1 MFKVI
6 RLAMK
11 NLLRYKR
18 RTLLTGLLIAVGV
31 VAVIVFV
38 GLSSSFKQAIVGQI
52 TDSVIS
58 HLQIHRKGYMASIDN
73 LPLDRMIPANAF
85 EKLSGILTRTDKVA
99 AFSPRI
105 KFGAMLSNYAQ
116 TTNVRLNGVEPSK
129 EQAVVPL
136 LKDRIKNAA
145 HEDLLFRKGE
155 VLLPEVLAKGMAL
168 KTGDTIVLVA
178 NNKDGSVN
186 GMTFRVAG
194 VVESLMG
201 PGGRDGYL
209 HIDDAAALLRMDIL
223 EISEVAV
230 RTKDFDHLTDLS
242 MHLQRVL
249 ESIVNKQN
257 QPILEAHTWDQLS
270 PFYNVVR
277 MIDVMTVGIKV
288 ILIAVVLIS
297 VLNVMMMSVY
307 ERVREVGAMAAMGT
321 RPGRIMALF
330 VAEGFCLGLVS
341 ALTGAAIGIGLLEML
356 NLIGVDV
363 AFGRAN
369 QVFTLA
375 PSVEPVEV
383 LSACLIVLGVSI
395 LASLQPA
402 AKAARLEPVE
412 ALRHI

>member
-1 MFKVI
+1 MLKVF

-11 NLLRYKR
+11 NLMRYKR
-18 RTLLTGLLIAVGV
+18 RTLLTGVLITVGV

-38 GLSSSFKQAIVGQI
+38 GLSGSFKRAIVGQI
-52 TDSVIS
+52 TDSVLS
-58 HLQIHRKGYMASIDN
+58 HLQVHRKGYMASIDN
-73 LPLDRMIPANAF
+73 LPLDRMLPQKTFN
-85 EKLSGILTRTDKVA
+85 KLSGILNQTDSVA

-116 TTNVRLNGVEPSK
+116 TTNVRLNGIDPAK

-136 LKDRIKNAA
+136 LATRIKKAA
-145 HEDLLFRKGE
+145 HESELLKKGE
-155 VLLPEVLAKGMAL
+155 VLLPEVIAKGMAV

-178 NNKDGSVN
+178 NNRDGSVN
-186 GMTFRVAG
+186 GMTFKVAG

-209 HIDDAAALLRMDIL
+209 HIEDAAALLRMETL

-230 RTKDFDHLTDLS
+230 RTKNFGQLGATAQALRNS
-242 MHLQRVL
+242 L
-249 ESIVNKQN
+249 EPITNKKSN
-257 QPILEAHTWDQLS
+257 PVFELHTWDQLT

-277 MIDVMTVGIKV
+277 MIDVMTLGIKV

-307 ERVREVGAMAAMGT
+307 ERVREIGTLAAMGT

-330 VAEGFCLGLVS
+330 VAEGFCMGLISSV
-341 ALTGAAIGIGLLEML
+341 AGAVIGLGVLWVM
-356 NLIGVDV
+356 NMTGVDV
-363 AFGRAN
+363 AFGRGN
-369 QVFTLA
+369 QIFTLA
-375 PSVEPVEV
+375 PSVAPGEV
-383 LSACLIVLGVSI
+383 VSACLIVLGVSI

-402 AKAARLEPVE
+402 AKAAGLEPVE
-412 ALRHI
+412 ALRHV